1 MSSSSLSIKRKS
13 PDQPDANPRK
23 KHRNP
28 TNYVWTPAENRDLMI
43 WTNEFLPQVWSKAS
57 VSHANKIKNAIYPN
71 NPLITS
77 ENVRHKINNLKAKYR
92 KIRARHDVDTSIN
105 ESSNS
110 NKSLSQEVRDN
121 IQSEFPDYFLIEKMI
136 KRSEQQDYSNRSL
149 AVVTAASN
157 SSPIYLSPTNDL
169 IDDTNNSDPNSTH
182 PSSTTILGSLNQTI
196 ATALTNKQAL
206 ILKNEKLKL
215 EVTRLQLQLQT
226 QDSEQRKREI
236 EFNTW
241 KLETEQM
248 IAQMKLMEQ
257 KLKLIL
263 QQHKQQSEGEPLLK
277 ADNLMQVTT
286 PSLESTESQNKSS
299 VELSSLSTENSSKPV
314 EEKTKNSKE
323 ITAKDKQAKDI
334 EDSNTMKKDQVVD
347 TVVTTEAK
355 DIND

>member
-1 MSSSSLSIKRKS
+1 MSSSSSLSIKRKS
-13 PDQPDANPRK
+13 PDQSDANPRK

-92 KIRARHDVDTSIN
+92 KIRARHDIDTSIN
-105 ESSNS
+105 ERSNS
-110 NKSLSQEVRDN
+110 NKDLSQEVRN
-121 IQSEFPDYFLIEKMI
+121 SIQSEFPDYFLIEKMI
-136 KRSEQQDYSNRSL
+136 KRSEQQEYSNSSL
-149 AVVTAASN
+149 AVVTSN

-169 IDDTNNSDPNSTH
+169 IDDTNNSDPNSTL
-182 PSSTTILGSLNQTI
+182 PSSTAILGSLNQTI
-196 ATALTNKQAL
+196 ATALTDKQAL

-257 KLKLIL
+257 KLKLLL
-263 QQHKQQSEGEPLLK
+263 QQHKQQSKGESLLK
-277 ADNLMQVTT
+277 TDNLMQVVT
-286 PSLESTESQNKSS
+286 PSSGSTESQNKSL
-299 VELSSLSTENSSKPV
+299 VESSSLLIETPSKPV
-314 EEKTKNSKE
+314 EEKTENSKE
-323 ITAKDKQAKDI
+323 TTSPRETQAKKI
-334 EDSNTMKKDQVVD
+334 EDPKTTKKDQVVD
-347 TVVTTEAK
+347 TVITPRSQ
-355 DIND
+355 